1 MFPKTNLVLRVRE
14 TPCKTIVLIFKSQ
27 NIDEL
32 IKIDN
37 NLFLTCMF
45 NRVKNR
51 TSTEGLLD
59 MHKLPFYKK
68 EKSKAFKMLLNL
80 EVLIGEEMLSNTLQQ
95 KQGKIGLERSAS

>member
-14 TPCKTIVLIFKSQ
+14 TPCKTIILIFKSQ

-51 TSTEGLLD
+51 TSTEDLLD
-59 MHKLPFYKK
+59 MYICFLVIR
-68 EKSKAFKMLLNL
+68 EKSPKHLTNKFKMF
-80 EVLIGEEMLSNTLQQ
+80 
-95 KQGKIGLERSAS
+95 